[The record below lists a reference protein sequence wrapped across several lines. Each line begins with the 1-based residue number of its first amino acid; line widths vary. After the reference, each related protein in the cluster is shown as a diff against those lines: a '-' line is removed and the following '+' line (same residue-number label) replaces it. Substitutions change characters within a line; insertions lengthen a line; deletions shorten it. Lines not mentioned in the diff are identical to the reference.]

1 MDDAYG
7 SAIYGGL
14 GLTEEEKERIRKQ
27 QLMAMGAAM
36 LAGRGNFANN
46 LGQGMLVG
54 MNQGE
59 SATTQL
65 RRDKLAEQEMQYRQS
80 QIAAQQ
86 RKAQEDAAQAQA
98 QAQYGQRMKEILTNP
113 NPTAN
118 LPSRAPTMANA
129 AAVEKMSP
137 RDAQLQSLT
146 AAWNEAA
153 MRGDTKMQSEIDKQM
168 KFVRPNF
175 STNLIKS
182 KNAQGK
188 TVWLMANDMGEVKEI
203 EGHAPVP
210 NIDWKDL
217 KDRLVAVDSDSTL
230 PGTTLT
236 VGMNPYEKQSLGL
249 RGAELGLSRERLAFE
264 KGGAGGGKPTF
275 HNGQWVYPPSAEFPQ
290 GRAMQAGGF
299 QPPVPEG
306 IQKEIAGYKGQ
317 VQMIDTAIDMVKKN
331 PNAFSIPRGLATL
344 AGTIPEIV
352 VGAQYTDSEQ
362 QARSYL
368 FNIVSKTINER
379 AGAAQTRQE
388 YDRLRT
394 FLPSEIDRPE
404 QVVNKLKGFQTYL
417 NERVRGMGGIRVGDS
432 AVQPSDSKV
441 VDYEEERRRRGF

>member
-1 MDDAYG
+1 
-7 SAIYGGL
+7 
-14 GLTEEEKERIRKQ
+14 
-27 QLMAMGAAM
+27 
-36 LAGRGNFANN
+36 
-46 LGQGMLVG
+46 
-54 MNQGE
+54 
-59 SATTQL
+59 
-65 RRDKLAEQEMQYRQS
+65 
-80 QIAAQQ
+80 
-86 RKAQEDAAQAQA
+86 
-98 QAQYGQRMKEILTNP
+98 
-113 NPTAN
+113 
-118 LPSRAPTMANA
+118 
-129 AAVEKMSP
+129 MS
-137 RDAQLQSLT
+137 
-146 AAWNEAA
+146 
-153 MRGDTKMQSEIDKQM
+153 GDTKMQSEIDKQM

-188 TVWLMANDMGEVKEI
+188 TVWLMANDLGEVKEI

-230 PGTTLT
+230 PGTSLT
-236 VGMNPYEKQSLGL
+236 IGMNPYERQSLGL
-249 RGAELGLSRERLAFE
+249 RGAELGLSRQRFELE
-264 KGGAGGGKPTF
+264 KGGAAGGGGKPTF

-299 QPPVPEG
+299 TPPVPEG

-317 VQMIDTAIDMVKKN
+317 IQMIDTAIDMVEKN
-331 PNAFSIPRGLATL
+331 PKAFSIQRGLATL
-344 AGTIPEIV
+344 AGTVPESL

-404 QVVNKLKGFQTYL
+404 QVVNKLKGFQLYL
-417 NERVRGMGGIRVGDS
+417 NEKARGMGPIRTGDVT
-432 AVQPSDSKV
+432 VQPSDSKV
-441 VDYEEERRRRGF
+441 VDYDDRWRRRR